1 MRLAWYERRCALV
14 LTDKNRIRV
23 VRRISSTFRT
33 LGLVL
38 VGANLGDWG
47 AAKGPPNSNFR
58 GKQVTQHLSRIQ
70 RGFTLI
76 ELMIVV
82 AIIGI
87 LAAIAIPQYQDYV
100 TRTRWQDNFQFLGN
114 IKQSIAEC
122 TQVNSQSVV
131 AAPCN
136 AWVLGSTATTDLV
149 GAGFLPSTF
158 NPTGRYLAS
167 MSMAGGVITITGNAT
182 VGGCV
187 VTVTP
192 TINPS
197 RGIIEWSYANTAGGC
212 RRARTGVGS

>member
-1 MRLAWYERRCALV
+1 V
-14 LTDKNRIRV
+14 TN
-23 VRRISSTFRT
+23 SSGRT
-33 LGLVL
+33 
-38 VGANLGDWG
+38 
-47 AAKGPPNSNFR
+47 
-58 GKQVTQHLSRIQ
+58 Q

-100 TRTRWQDNFQFLGN
+100 TRSRWQDNFQLLGQV
-114 IKQSIAEC
+114 KQGVAEC

-131 AAPCN
+131 AQPCN
-136 AWVLGSTATTDLV
+136 AWVVGSAATTDLV

-167 MSMAGGVITITGNAT
+167 ITMAGGVITITGNGT
-182 VGGCV
+182 VAGCV

-192 TINPS
+192 VINPN
-197 RGIIEWSYANTAGGC
+197 RGTIEWNFANTAGGC
-212 RRARTGVGS
+212 RRAQTGVGS